1 LEDSLWNM
9 PANTPPRQHLSSAIA
24 RRGKALLNQQCWLW
38 GQDIKRVEGNL
49 LLVHGFERLRPPDG
63 LSGSSQYTLPLPGNL
78 NVRLWGFGI
87 YFGAESGIFLNRF
100 EFIPREAS
108 MADLWQ
114 ARDMTGLPR
123 ARSLFLLVQILRWIG
138 AYEAWVLRSFG
149 PEYRKSCLCGWQGGN
164 VIRPDLIPEAWRELA
179 LLVER
184 SSAPHQPS
192 SRAAGCRAPESKGR
206 LTYSSRTHHRE
217 RTHGPSRE
225 SHAAASA

>member
-1 LEDSLWNM
+1 M
-9 PANTPPRQHLSSAIA
+9 PKCSSTPPRQYLSSAIA

-38 GQDIKRVEGNL
+38 GQDIKRAEGNL
-49 LLVHGFERLRPPDG
+49 LLLYGFERLRPPDG
-63 LSGSSQYTLPLPGNL
+63 LSGSSQYTLSLPGNL

-100 EFIPREAS
+100 EFIPREAR

-114 ARDMTGLPR
+114 AREMTGLPR
-123 ARSLFLLVQILRWIG
+123 ARSFSLLVQMLRWIG

-149 PEYRKSCLCGWQGGN
+149 PEYRKSCLCGWQGPATK
-164 VIRPDLIPEAWRELA
+164 RPDLIPKAWNELA

-184 SSAPHQPS
+184 SSSLYQPAS
-192 SRAAGCRAPESKGR
+192 DATGCHASGSKGR
-206 LTYSSRTHHRE
+206 LTCSSRTHHRE

-225 SHAAASA
+225 TRAAASA